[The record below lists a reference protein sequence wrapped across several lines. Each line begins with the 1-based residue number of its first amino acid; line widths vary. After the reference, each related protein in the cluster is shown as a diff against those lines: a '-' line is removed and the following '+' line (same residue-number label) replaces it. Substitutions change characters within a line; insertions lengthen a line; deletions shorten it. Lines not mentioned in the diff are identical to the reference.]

1 MGGRARRGPGA
12 VGNGRIV
19 AYGARSPVRRP
30 SAEHARSLL
39 FKQLLDT
46 MSMTDQA
53 EIDTALRW
61 VKPSVR
67 TLGAYTL
74 RPYEPRIKLNQNE
87 SPYDVPD
94 ELKRRIA
101 ERLENRPWNRY
112 PPFVASNFIEAV
124 SEATRWPS
132 DGILVANGSNEL
144 IQAVL
149 SVTVG
154 AGTTVVVPEPTFT
167 LYRLMTEVHA
177 GTVASV
183 PLTEDLRF
191 DVDAIVRATREHD
204 AAVVVLCTPNN
215 PTGCALSAE
224 EILRIHDDTDAL
236 VLLDQAYVE
245 FGGIDAIPLLDGRP
259 RLVVLRTFS
268 KAMAL
273 AGLRAGYML
282 AHPSLASEVHKA
294 KLPYN
299 INFFTEVAAAEVL
312 RGRALLAEN
321 VERIRAERDRL
332 LRELREI
339 PGIRVFDSAANFVL
353 FRVESPAIT
362 HTGVFDRLLSEHGIL
377 VRDVSK
383 YVMLERCLRV
393 NAGTPEETG
402 AFLHALR
409 SIMAGEASLGEVP
422 G

>member
-1 MGGRARRGPGA
+1 MDL
-12 VGNGRIV
+12 
-19 AYGARSPVRRP
+19 S
-30 SAEHARSLL
+30 SKLL
-39 FKQLLDT
+39 EQ
-46 MSMTDQA
+46 MTDVQQASEA
-53 EIDTALRW
+53 EIESALRW
-61 VKPSVR
+61 IKPSVR
-67 TLGAYTL
+67 SLGAYTL

-87 SPYDVPD
+87 SPYDVPG

-101 ERLENRPWNRY
+101 KRLKDRPWNRY
-112 PPFVASNFIEAV
+112 PPFVASNFIQAV
-124 SEATRWPS
+124 SEATHWPS

-144 IQAVL
+144 IQAIL
-149 SVTVG
+149 AVTVG
-154 AGTTVVVPEPTFT
+154 AGTTVVIPEPTFT

-177 GTVASV
+177 GAVASV
-183 PLTEDLRF
+183 PLTDELRF
-191 DVDAIVRATREHD
+191 DVDAIVRSARETD

-215 PTGCALSAE
+215 PTGCWLTE
-224 EILRIHDDTDAL
+224 DEILRVHDDTDAL

-245 FGGIDAIPLLDGRP
+245 FGGFDAIPLLDARP

-282 AHPSLASEVHKA
+282 AHPALAAEVHKA

-321 VERIRAERDRL
+321 VAHIRAERDRL
-332 LRELREI
+332 LREMRGT
-339 PGIRVFDSAANFVL
+339 PGIRVYDSAANFVL
-353 FRVESPAIT
+353 FRVDAPGIT
-362 HTGVFDRLLSEHGIL
+362 HTQLFDRLLKEHGIL

-393 NAGTPEETG
+393 NAGTPDETG
-402 AFLHALR
+402 AFLDALR
-409 SIMAGEASLGEVP
+409 SIMGDAR
-422 G
+422 